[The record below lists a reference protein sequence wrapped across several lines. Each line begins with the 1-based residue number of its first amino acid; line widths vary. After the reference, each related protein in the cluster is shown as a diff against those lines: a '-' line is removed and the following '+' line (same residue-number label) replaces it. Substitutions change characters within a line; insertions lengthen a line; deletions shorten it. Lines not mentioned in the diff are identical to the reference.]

1 MIDDKKA
8 RKSRASLTKTKP
20 TLYCGPG
27 NVCKA
32 VSNAACNFIAN
43 SHQKGTAAC
52 KAENTAAD
60 ELTRRRNETLGQ

>member
-8 RKSRASLTKTKP
+8 RKSRSSLTKTKP

-43 SHQKGTAAC
+43 SHQIGKTAC
-52 KAENTAAD
+52 SDVNTAAD
-60 ELTRRRNETLGQ
+60 ELARHRNETLGQ